1 MYSLRRQC
9 IKKFLLVRI
18 PEIKNMIMCLA
29 DNEIRRSVIHS
40 HLSNRFSYG
49 SSILQ
54 IECVGVHP
62 LHIAF
67 LTKNLQVIDVCSGE
81 ARQKNKK
88 QNGPLSNDKTM
99 LDNTN
104 VRMDKCSHQKHFLVW
119 NDVNIINFNVN
130 WIIYQRT
137 SGCRKLV
144 FQISGFLLNKLK
156 QKDEQFRSEIQSQDQ
171 EKLQTTHI
179 YSYTKGWKT
188 MFNNM
193 SELKHIN
200 RNYVETCWL
209 HGASNVLQASNYI
222 QLGKR

>member
-67 LTKNLQVIDVCSGE
+67 LTKN
-81 ARQKNKK
+81 
-88 QNGPLSNDKTM
+88 
-99 LDNTN
+99 
-104 VRMDKCSHQKHFLVW
+104 QKHFLVW

-144 FQISGFLLNKLK
+144 FQISSFLMNKLK
-156 QKDEQFRSEIQSQDQ
+156 QQDEQLRSEIQSQDQ
-171 EKLQTTHI
+171 DKLLTTQI
-179 YSYTKGWKT
+179 YSCTKDSKT
-188 MFNNM
+188 VFNNM
-193 SELKHIN
+193 SVRTKAH
-200 RNYVETCWL
+200 
-209 HGASNVLQASNYI
+209 
-222 QLGKR
+222 